1 MLYAAFVWFC
11 VSRCTELTYYLL
23 RCFTNGGIC
32 AVKLG
37 QTMETPFKLKDTAPK
52 AKRTAQQSFEWCKV
66 EK

>member
-32 AVKLG
+32 AVTLG
-37 QTMETPFKLKDTAPK
+37 QTTGKPPLN
-52 AKRTAQQSFEWCKV
+52 
-66 EK
+66 